1 MSYDPLLYNPQDM
14 QIRHHAQRVL
24 KMKQQKET
32 TKVEG
37 SPSFQSLLHNRL
49 QQKKADI
56 SSSQF
61 NQELTRKQIQE
72 HIGNNSERKKLYEA
86 AREFES
92 FFVEKMFKEM
102 KKNVPKNELFHGGPA
117 EEIFD
122 DMLLSERVK
131 GMSNSTEFGL
141 AEMMYRQLQNI

>member
-14 QIRHHAQRVL
+14 QIRHQAQRVL
-24 KMKQQKET
+24 KMKQQKEAT
-32 TKVEG
+32 AVDD
-37 SPSFQSLLHNRL
+37 SPSFQTLLSKRL
-49 QQKKADI
+49 QQTKADI

-102 KKNVPKNELFHGGPA
+102 KKNVPKNELFHGGMA
-117 EEIFD
+117 EEVFD